1 MIWGSTGLAGIRI
14 RISKNNQFINAANS
28 NHMMDN
34 TVHILLLE
42 DDPAHAELIQRAF
55 EDRGGE
61 AKLTIVNTLA
71 EARSHLENSRP
82 SLIIADWRLP
92 DGDSSE
98 LLSEEF
104 NKSNSP
110 VIIMTSYGN
119 ERNAVDVMKSG
130 ALDYIVKSSESMTD
144 MPHIAENAIKQWLI
158 LQQQESM
165 QLALAESEAQFRLLA
180 ENSSDMISRHDANGT
195 FLYVSPACRII
206 LGYEPEELTGTF
218 FTALIHPEDTSE
230 ITALL
235 TNQSW
240 DDITATI
247 SYRARQKNGEY
258 VWLETT
264 ARLFFDKNRQGR
276 EFQASSRD
284 ITERKQSQE
293 ALQQAHTD
301 LQEAY
306 DKTIEGWVVALDL
319 RDRETEGHTKRV
331 TEMTVKLARILGC
344 TEEEIIHIRRG
355 ALLHDIGK
363 MGIPDEI
370 LQKPGPL
377 TDDEWVIMRRHP
389 QYAYQMLSP
398 ISYLKQALIIPYYH
412 HERWDGTGYPHKL
425 KGEDIPLFARFFA
438 VVDVWDALS
447 SDRPYRK
454 GMPQKD
460 VVEYLQKE
468 AGRLFDQKL
477 VDIFIPLITNTR
489 K

>member
-1 MIWGSTGLAGIRI
+1 
-14 RISKNNQFINAANS
+14 
-28 NHMMDN
+28 MMDN
-34 TVHILLLE
+34 TVHILLIE
-42 DDPAHAELIQRAF
+42 DDSAHAELIQRAF

-61 AKLTIVNTLA
+61 AKLTIASTLE
-71 EARSHLENSRP
+71 EARMHLKNFKP
-82 SLIIADWRLP
+82 TLIIADWRLP

-98 LLSEEF
+98 LLSEEHS
-104 NKSNSP
+104 KSNPP

-144 MPHIAENAIKQWLI
+144 MPHIAENAIKQWQI
-158 LQQQESM
+158 LQRQESM
-165 QLALAESEAQFRLLA
+165 QIALAESEAQFRLMA
-180 ENSSDMISRHDANGT
+180 ENSSDMISKHDTNGV
-195 FLYVSPACRII
+195 FLYVSPACRIL
-206 LGYEPEELTGTF
+206 LGYEPEELIGTSV
-218 FTALIHPEDTSE
+218 TPLIHSDDASQ
-230 ITALL
+230 LL
-235 TNQSW
+235 DLLATPSW
-240 DDITATI
+240 DDITTTVH
-247 SYRARQKNGEY
+247 YRARRKNGEY

-264 ARLFFDKNRQGR
+264 ARLFFDKLSQKQ

-293 ALQQAHTD
+293 ALQKAHTD

-306 DKTIEGWVVALDL
+306 DKTIEGWVLALDL

-331 TEMTVKLARILGC
+331 TEMTTKLARKLKC
-344 TEEEIIHIRRG
+344 TEEELIHIHRG
-355 ALLHDIGK
+355 ALLHDMGK

-377 TDDEWVIMRRHP
+377 TDDEWIIMRRHP

-398 ISYLKQALIIPYYH
+398 INYLSQALIIPYYH
-412 HERWDGTGYPHKL
+412 HERWDGSGYPHKL
-425 KGEDIPLFARFFA
+425 KGKDIPLHARLFS

-454 GMPQKD
+454 GLPSQE

-468 AGRLFDQKL
+468 AGRLFDPEI
-477 VDIFIPLITNTR
+477 VDVFIALITNPQ

>member
-1 MIWGSTGLAGIRI
+1 
-14 RISKNNQFINAANS
+14 
-28 NHMMDN
+28 MMDN
-34 TVHILLLE
+34 TVHILLIE
-42 DDPAHAELIQRAF
+42 DDSAHAELIQRAF
-55 EDRGGE
+55 EDRGDE
-61 AKLTIVNTLA
+61 AQLTVANTLE
-71 EARSHLENSRP
+71 EARRHLANFKP
-82 SLIIADWRLP
+82 TLIIADWRLP

-98 LLSEEF
+98 LLSEEHSV
-104 NKSNSP
+104 SNPP

-144 MPHIAENAIKQWLI
+144 MPHIAENAIKQWQI
-158 LQQQESM
+158 LQRQESM
-165 QLALAESEAQFRLLA
+165 QIALAESEAQFRLMA
-180 ENSSDMISRHDANGT
+180 ENSSDMISKHDASGT
-195 FLYVSPACRII
+195 FLYVSPACRTL
-206 LGYEPEELTGTF
+206 LGYEPEELIGTVV
-218 FTALIHPEDTSE
+218 TPLLHPEDASR
-230 ITALL
+230 LL
-235 TNQSW
+235 DLLATPVW
-240 DDITATI
+240 DDITTTVH
-247 SYRARQKNGEY
+247 YRARRKNGEY

-264 ARLFFDKNRQGR
+264 ARLFFDKLSQKQ

-293 ALQQAHTD
+293 ALQKAHAD

-306 DKTIEGWVVALDL
+306 DRTIEGWVLALDL

-331 TEMTVKLARILGC
+331 TEMTAKLARKLNC
-344 TEEEIIHIRRG
+344 TEEELVHIRRG
-355 ALLHDIGK
+355 ALLHDMGK

-398 ISYLKQALIIPYYH
+398 INYLSQALIIPYYH
-412 HERWDGTGYPHKL
+412 HERWDGSGYPHKL
-425 KGEDIPLFARFFA
+425 KGKDIPLHARLFS

-454 GMPQKD
+454 GLPSNEI
-460 VVEYLQKE
+460 VEYLQKE
-468 AGRLFDQKL
+468 AGRLFDPEI
-477 VDIFIPLITNTR
+477 VEIFIPLITETQ

>member
-1 MIWGSTGLAGIRI
+1 
-14 RISKNNQFINAANS
+14 
-28 NHMMDN
+28 MMDN
-34 TVHILLLE
+34 TVHILLIE
-42 DDPAHAELIQRAF
+42 DDSAHAELIQRAF

-61 AKLTIVNTLA
+61 SKLTIANTLE
-71 EARSHLENSRP
+71 EARAHLKNFKP
-82 SLIIADWRLP
+82 TLVIADWRLP

-98 LLSEEF
+98 LLSEEH
-104 NKSNSP
+104 NKSNAP

-144 MPHIAENAIKQWLI
+144 MPHIAETAIKQWQI

-165 QLALAESEAQFRLLA
+165 QIALAESEAQFRLLA
-180 ENSSDMISRHDANGT
+180 ENSSDMISKHDTNGI
-195 FLYVSPACRII
+195 FLYVSPACRTL
-206 LGYEPEELTGTF
+206 LGYEPEDLIGTPV
-218 FTALIHPEDTSE
+218 APLVHPEDASQL
-230 ITALL
+230 IDLL
-235 TNQSW
+235 ATPTW
-240 DDITATI
+240 DDTTATLN
-247 SYRARQKNGEY
+247 YRALKKNGEY
-258 VWLETT
+258 IWLETT
-264 ARLFFDKNRQGR
+264 ARLFFDKTSQQQ

-306 DKTIEGWVVALDL
+306 DRTIEGWVLALDL

-331 TEMTVKLARILGC
+331 TEMTAKLARKLEC
-344 TEEEIIHIRRG
+344 TEEEMIHIRRG
-355 ALLHDIGK
+355 TLLHDMGK

-398 ISYLKQALIIPYYH
+398 INYLKQALIIPYYH
-412 HERWDGTGYPHKL
+412 HERWNGSGYPHQL
-425 KGEDIPLFARFFA
+425 KEKDIPLFARLFA

-454 GMPQKD
+454 AMPLKE

-468 AGRLFDQKL
+468 AGILFDPDIVK
-477 VDIFIPLITNTR
+477 IFIPLIFDTQ

>member
-1 MIWGSTGLAGIRI
+1 
-14 RISKNNQFINAANS
+14 
-28 NHMMDN
+28 MMDN
-34 TVHILLLE
+34 TVHILLIE
-42 DDPAHAELIQRAF
+42 DDSAHAELIQRAF

-61 AKLTIVNTLA
+61 SKLTIANTLE
-71 EARSHLENSRP
+71 EARAHLKNFKP
-82 SLIIADWRLP
+82 TLIIADWRLP

-98 LLSEEF
+98 LLSDEPT
-104 NKSNSP
+104 KTSAP

-144 MPHIAENAIKQWLI
+144 MPHIAENAIKQWQI

-165 QLALAESEAQFRLLA
+165 QIALAESEAQFRLLA
-180 ENSSDMISRHDANGT
+180 ENSSDMISKHDTNGV
-195 FLYVSPACRII
+195 FLYVSPACRTI
-206 LGYEPEELTGTF
+206 LGYAPEDLIGTPI
-218 FTALIHPEDTSE
+218 TPLIHPEDASQL
-230 ITALL
+230 ISLL
-235 TNQSW
+235 ASSTGE
-240 DDITATI
+240 DITTTLN
-247 SYRARQKNGEY
+247 YRARRKNGEY

-264 ARLFFDKNRQGR
+264 ARLFFDKNSQQQ

-306 DKTIEGWVVALDL
+306 DRTIEGWVLALDL

-331 TEMTVKLARILGC
+331 TEMTVKLARKLNC
-344 TEEEIIHIRRG
+344 TEEELIHIRRG
-355 ALLHDIGK
+355 ALLHDMGK

-377 TDDEWVIMRRHP
+377 TDDEWIVMRRHP
-389 QYAYQMLSP
+389 QYAYQMLAP
-398 ISYLKQALIIPYYH
+398 INYLKQALIIPYYH
-412 HERWDGTGYPHKL
+412 HERWNGSGYPHKL
-425 KGEDIPLFARFFA
+425 KEKDIPLFARLFA

-454 GMPQKD
+454 AMPLKE
-460 VVEYLQKE
+460 VVDYLQKE
-468 AGRLFDQKL
+468 SGNLFDP
-477 VDIFIPLITNTR
+477 DIVNTFLPLITNNQ
-489 K
+489 